1 MMDLPLLMQEGKCYL
16 CERRID
22 RDYKSGYELLCA
34 GMVRRVCEECYK
46 KAKIESEKK
55 RLLLKNGFQR

>member
-22 RDYKSGYELLCA
+22 KDNYSGYELLCA
-34 GMVRRVCEECYK
+34 GIVRRVCEACYRR
-46 KAKIESEKK
+46 AKEESEKK
-55 RLLLKNGFQR
+55 RALLKK